1 MNVFT
6 IDPDMCD
13 SCGVCSVECPTAVIS
28 MRKGGTLPS
37 LAKAGELRCV
47 NCGHCVAVCPRGAIR
62 HRAMRPE
69 ECGPINNKLLPSAE
83 QVEHLLKSRRSIR
96 VYKKKPVPRETLA
109 KLIDI
114 ARYAPSAGNLQPVH
128 WLVIEDKEEVKRL
141 SGLVVDAMRL
151 MFKETPGL
159 ADLSYLGLIVTAWD
173 RGIDV
178 IMHDAPHLIVAHAN
192 KHFGLPQADCDIALT
207 YLELAAYSMG
217 LGACWNGL
225 FQVAANYPAV
235 MEALQLPEGHRC
247 FGAMLIGYPEYKYR
261 RIPLR
266 KEPTVIWR

>member
-6 IDPDMCD
+6 IDPDKCD
-13 SCGVCSVECPTAVIS
+13 SCGVCSAECPAAVIS
-28 MRKGGTLPS
+28 MRKGETLPS
-37 LAKAGELRCV
+37 LAKGGEWRCV
-47 NCGHCVAVCPRGAIR
+47 SCGHCVAVCPRGAIR

-69 ECGPINNKLLPSAE
+69 ECDPIKKKLLPSAE

-128 WLVIEDKEEVKRL
+128 WLVIEDREEVKRF

-151 MFKETPGL
+151 MIKETPGL
-159 ADLSYLGLIVTAWD
+159 ADVSYLGLIVTAWD

-178 IMHDAPHLIVAHAN
+178 IMHDAPHLVIAHAH
-192 KHFGLPQADCDIALT
+192 KQFGLPQADCDIALT

-225 FQVAANYPAV
+225 FQTAANNPPIV
-235 MEALQLPEGHRC
+235 EALQLPEGHRC
-247 FGAMLIGYPEYKYR
+247 FGAMLIGYPKYKYR
-261 RIPLR
+261 RIPIR
-266 KEPTVIWR
+266 KEPTIVWR